1 MIRVLL
7 ISEIPTPYR
16 MPAFERIAAHRDI
29 DLHVLFCAEEEPD
42 RPWQIRDDY
51 NFSYE
56 VLPGLAPTVRTRRDT
71 FVYELNPSILRV
83 LRKSAHDVL
92 VISGYSV
99 FAEQVALIWARVT
112 GRPYVLLS
120 ESHLG
125 KLRAGWKQA
134 VKQAVLP
141 RLLSHAA
148 AGLAT
153 GSAAAAYLAHYGIEP
168 GRIRIF
174 PNTIDVAA
182 YRTLADDARGRRQ
195 EILAQRALPDRFI
208 LYVGRLVE
216 RKGVLDLLAAHTALG
231 ADAPALVI
239 VGDGPLREAV
249 DEYPGAYPLGFLA
262 PAELP
267 ELYGLADLV
276 VVPSHDEPWGVAV
289 NEALAAGVPV
299 VVSDAVG
306 AGPDL
311 VQPGRNGLTYEA
323 GNVNGLTAAI
333 TSALQDIAGPV
344 SGGRLEHWDYEFATS
359 QFVEAMRLAVPCPE
373 TTQLEDGN

>member
-16 MPAFERIAAHRDI
+16 MPAFERIAAHPDI

-42 RPWQIRDDY
+42 RPWEIENDY
-51 NFSYE
+51 AFSYD
-56 VLPGLAPTVRTRRDT
+56 VLPGVAPTFRTRRDT
-71 FVYELNPSILRV
+71 FVYELNPSILGV
-83 LRKSAHDVL
+83 LRKSPHDVL
-92 VISGYSV
+92 VVSGYSV
-99 FAEQVALIWARVT
+99 FAEQVALLWARVT

-125 KLRAGWKQA
+125 KVRSSWKQA
-134 VKQAVLP
+134 AKQAVLP
-141 RLLSHAA
+141 RVLRHAA

-153 GSAAAAYLAHYGIEP
+153 GSAAAAYLSYYGIPP

-182 YRTLADDARGRRQ
+182 YRAAANAARDRRREVLAER
-195 EILAQRALPDRFI
+195 ELPDRFI

-216 RKGVLDLLAAHTALG
+216 RKGLLDLLVAHAALPPN
-231 ADAPALVI
+231 APPLMV
-239 VGDGPLREAV
+239 VGDGPLRGAIES
-249 DEYPGAYPLGFLA
+249 YPRARALGFVA
-262 PAELP
+262 PRALP
-267 ELYGLADLV
+267 QLYGLADLV

-289 NEALAAGVPV
+289 NEALAAGAPV

-311 VQPGRNGLTYEA
+311 VRPGRNGLTYQA
-323 GNVNGLTAAI
+323 GNVAALAEAI
-333 TSALQDIAGPV
+333 AAALAQLRAPV
-344 SGGRLEHWDYEFATS
+344 SGGRVEHWDYDFATG
-359 QFVEAMRLAVPCPE
+359 QFVEAMALAVARPVAV
-373 TTQLEDGN
+373 EDGH

>member
-16 MPAFERIAAHRDI
+16 MPAFERIAAHPDI

-42 RPWQIRDDY
+42 RPWEIESHY
-51 NFSYE
+51 EFSYE
-56 VLPGLAPTVRTRRDT
+56 VLPGIAPTLRTRRDT
-71 FVYELNPSILRV
+71 FVYELNPSILGV
-83 LRKSAHDVL
+83 LRKSPHDVL
-92 VISGYSV
+92 VVSGYSV
-99 FAEQVALIWARVT
+99 FAEQVALLWARVT

-125 KLRAGWKQA
+125 KARSSWKQA
-134 VKQAVLP
+134 VKEAVLP
-141 RLLSHAA
+141 RVLSRAA

-153 GSAAAAYLAHYGIEP
+153 GSAAAAYLSYYGIPP

-182 YRTLADDARGRRQ
+182 YRDAANVARERRP
-195 EILAQRALPDRFI
+195 EVLAQHGLPDRFI

-216 RKGVLDLLAAHTALG
+216 RKGILDLLAAHAALP
-231 ADAPALVI
+231 ADVPPLVV
-239 VGDGPLREAV
+239 VGDGPLR
-249 DEYPGAYPLGFLA
+249 DEIDRYPRARALGFVA
-262 PAELP
+262 SRELP
-267 ELYGLADLV
+267 QYYGLADLV

-289 NEALAAGVPV
+289 NEALAASAPV

-311 VQPGRNGLTYEA
+311 VQPGRNGLIYEA
-323 GNVNGLTAAI
+323 GDVGALTRALR
-333 TSALQDIAGPV
+333 SALADLDRPA
-344 SGGRLEHWDYEFATS
+344 SGGRIDHWDYEFATG
-359 QFVEAMRLAVPCPE
+359 QFVEAMALAVSRPDEAHP
-373 TTQLEDGN
+373 EDGH

>member
-1 MIRVLL
+1 MIRVLV

-16 MPAFERIAAHRDI
+16 MPAFERIAAHPDI

-42 RPWQIRDDY
+42 RPWEIESDY
-51 NFSYE
+51 AFSYE
-56 VLPGLAPTVRTRRDT
+56 VLPGVAPTLRTRRDT
-71 FVYELNPSILRV
+71 FVYELNPSILGV
-83 LRKSAHDVL
+83 LRKSPHDVL
-92 VISGYSV
+92 VVSGYSV
-99 FAEQVALIWARVT
+99 FAEQVALLWARVT

-125 KLRAGWKQA
+125 KVRSSWKQV

-141 RLLSHAA
+141 RVLGHAA

-153 GSAAAAYLAHYGIEP
+153 GSAAAAYLSYYGIPP

-182 YRTLADDARGRRQ
+182 YRDAANAARDRRPEVLA
-195 EILAQRALPDRFI
+195 EHELPDRFI

-216 RKGVLDLLAAHTALG
+216 RKGVLDLLAAHAALP
-231 ADAPALVI
+231 ADTPSLVV
-239 VGDGPLREAV
+239 VGDGPLRDAIER
-249 DEYPGAYPLGFLA
+249 YPRARALGFVA
-262 PAELP
+262 PRELP
-267 ELYGLADLV
+267 QFYGLADLV

-289 NEALAAGVPV
+289 NEALAAGAPV

-311 VQPGRNGLTYEA
+311 VQSGRNGLTYVA
-323 GNVNGLTAAI
+323 GDVAALTETI
-333 TSALQDIAGPV
+333 TTALAQLSPPV
-344 SGGRLEHWDYEFATS
+344 SGGRVEHWDYEFATD
-359 QFVEAMRLAVPCPE
+359 QFVEAMKLAVSRP
-373 TTQLEDGN
+373 DGAHSADGH